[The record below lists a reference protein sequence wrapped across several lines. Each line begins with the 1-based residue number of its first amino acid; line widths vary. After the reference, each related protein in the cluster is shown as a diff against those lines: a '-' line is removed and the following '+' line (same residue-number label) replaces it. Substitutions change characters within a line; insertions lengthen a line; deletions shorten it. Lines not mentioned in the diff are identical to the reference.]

1 MNRNYDNISDFGQAD
16 RGKEDLPLVSVCMPA
31 YNAGATIREAIAS
44 VLSQKVPLELI
55 VVLDGTDEETQRVLE
70 EHRGDSRVKVLRNAS
85 RMGAAG
91 SRNIAVA
98 HACAPY
104 VAFLDADDLWA
115 EGKLE
120 KQLAVLEQSG
130 RILCCT
136 ARELLL
142 PDGSH
147 TGRVIPVSRVI
158 RYEDLLKTNSINCSS
173 VLVHTQALKR
183 FPMEHEDSHED
194 YITWLKILR
203 EFGPADGLN
212 EPLLYYRLSSS
223 GKSGTKLKSA
233 RMTFRVYR
241 YMGFSFPKSVY
252 CFLNYAVR
260 GVGKYLGSRLHR

>member
-1 MNRNYDNISDFGQAD
+1 MNRNYDNINGFGQAD
-16 RGKEDLPLVSVCMPA
+16 RGKEGLPLVSVCMPA

-44 VLSQKVPLELI
+44 VLSQNVPLELI
-55 VVLDGTDEETQRVLE
+55 VVLDGTDEETQCVLE

-120 KQLAVLEQSG
+120 KQLAMLEQSG

-183 FPMEHEDSHED
+183 FPMEHED
-194 YITWLKILR
+194 
-203 EFGPADGLN
+203 
-212 EPLLYYRLSSS
+212 YRLSSS

-252 CFLNYAVR
+252 CFMNYAVR